1 MSESDHCECCGAFL
15 LLEGVTVCPKC
26 NKESDE

>member
-1 MSESDHCECCGAFL
+1 MCESDHCSECGAFL

-26 NKESDE
+26 RKEDE